1 MNKEEF
7 LESIRYDYVDGS
19 LDILTLQDKIEE
31 IQNVFKKLISFLSI
45 KVVVLS
51 NSV

>member
-31 IQNVFKKLISFLSI
+31 IQNVFKKLISFYQLR
-45 KVVVLS
+45 
-51 NSV
+51 

>member
-19 LDILTLQDKIEE
+19 LDILTLKIKLKK
-31 IQNVFKKLISFLSI
+31 FKMYLK
-45 KVVVLS
+45 
-51 NSV
+51 N